1 MPQDRTKGGDAITGL
16 LLVTFRLNGN
26 FLEAADRISAPSNLT
41 AARWQ
46 ILGSVLQEAKTV
58 SQIAREMGLARQSV
72 QRIANIL
79 VGEGHLELTENPAH
93 KRAKL
98 ITVTQQGR
106 ASIYSLSER
115 QHIWANTIAEGFDS
129 QELAL
134 AVQLLRRV
142 SSQLEAMEKT
152 PTK

>member
-1 MPQDRTKGGDAITGL
+1 MKEERTKGGDSISDL

-26 FLEAADRISAPSNLT
+26 FLDAADRISAPSRLT

-46 ILGSVLQEAKTV
+46 VLGSVMQEEKTV

-79 VGEGHLELTENPAH
+79 VDEEQLEFVENPAH

-98 ITVTQQGR
+98 IKATPKGR
-106 ASIYSLSER
+106 NAIHTLSER
-115 QHIWANTIAEGFDS
+115 QHIWANSLSEGLDEEALNQAVKLMRQVS
-129 QELAL
+129 Q
-134 AVQLLRRV
+134 R
-142 SSQLEAMEKT
+142 LEAVGNAANK
-152 PTK
+152 